1 MQKESSGYWDQ
12 EVSIDSNA
20 SFADSGSFTDKTENG
35 DGTPYELTISGDY
48 KKTAWRPSSN
58 YGYTLLSA
66 YNQSGENDVKDFC
79 MNYAGTAASLAEL
92 KYISDEEFSSI
103 IIKTIES
110 PFLKE
115 VSIQNTQRKNIL
127 PRF

>member
-1 MQKESSGYWDQ
+1 
-12 EVSIDSNA
+12 
-20 SFADSGSFTDKTENG
+20 
-35 DGTPYELTISGDY
+35 
-48 KKTAWRPSSN
+48 
-58 YGYTLLSA
+58 
-66 YNQSGENDVKDFC
+66 

-115 VSIQNTQRKNIL
+115 SFDSEYAAVEYTPAVLSEGAL
-127 PRF
+127 

>member
-48 KKTAWRPSSN
+48 KKKPHGVHRPITVILF
-58 YGYTLLSA
+58 YPLTIRAEKTTLRIFA
-66 YNQSGENDVKDFC
+66 
-79 MNYAGTAASLAEL
+79 
-92 KYISDEEFSSI
+92 
-103 IIKTIES
+103 
-110 PFLKE
+110 
-115 VSIQNTQRKNIL
+115 
-127 PRF
+127 